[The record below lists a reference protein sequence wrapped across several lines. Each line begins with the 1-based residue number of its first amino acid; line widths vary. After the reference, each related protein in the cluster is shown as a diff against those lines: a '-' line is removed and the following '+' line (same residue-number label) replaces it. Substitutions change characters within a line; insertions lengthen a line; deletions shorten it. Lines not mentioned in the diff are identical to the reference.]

1 VCAYHLLQQSWFR
14 YVAARD
20 GMQPRE
26 ICWDFN
32 MQNSKCKHRL
42 ATKWKKLKGVEAY
55 RGLQPK
61 VVGGIMARRG

>member
-26 ICWDFN
+26 ICREFN

-42 ATKWKKLKGVEAY
+42 ATKSAKVKVEEVES
-55 RGLQPK
+55 K
-61 VVGGIMARRG
+61 